1 MASNFSGNS
10 FSDLGKMLKETGKT
24 LPGREEKKAAAS
36 PSFDPLHP
44 FTAKK
49 KPKSFIPAGAKPFF
63 QKVADAPDS
72 APRSDWKEPVPQAAK
87 PRAASGLYA
96 GSRFEKQSNRPASGA
111 PRTSAGG
118 MKAIG
123 EKLRASE
130 RPRVRE
136 ELSSQKA
143 GKAPAPRAVKRAA
156 TPQPALKRAQPE
168 AAPQT
173 VLMPGKH
180 PDLEASSARSEAT
193 SRNGEKSHAA
203 PVRNRA
209 GKSESVKSS
218 RPVTADASRATGRPQ
233 KGPAQL
239 KPRENKGNQNKPPR
253 KEAASSGRAK
263 REEERERPRN
273 PIPPF
278 ELAPGLPVSLRGE
291 EIVKAIRDNQVLIV
305 SGETGSGKTTQLP
318 KLCLMAGRGVHGLIG
333 HTQPRRIAAS
343 SVAKRIAEELHT
355 ELGEVVGYKVRF
367 TDHTSSGSTV
377 KLMTDGILLAETQ
390 TDPLLRRYDT
400 IIIDEAHER
409 SINIDFLLGYLKQIL
424 PRRPDLKVI
433 ITSATI
439 DTERFAKHF
448 GRDDDHPAP
457 IISVSGRTYPVEI
470 RYRPVEDE
478 DSDDD
483 RTLMDAISSA
493 VDELELS
500 GRGDVLVFLPGE
512 REIREAADV
521 LRRSHPTGGWEILP
535 LYARLPAEDQER
547 IFKNAGGARR
557 IVLATNVAET
567 SITVPGIRYV
577 VDTGLARVKRYSY
590 RNKVEQ
596 LQIEPIS
603 KAACDQ
609 RSGRC
614 GRVSDGICIRLFSEE
629 DFARRPAFTDPE
641 IMRSNLAAVIL
652 RMKSLGLGDVRA
664 FPFVQPPPARAIADG
679 YAILS
684 ELNCVDD
691 KGDLTGIGRTLAKL
705 PVDPKLSRILL
716 AGSEAGALAEVLIIA
731 AGLSVQ
737 DPRERPPEQSAAADE
752 AHKRLS
758 DPRSDFLSYLKL
770 WNFAENAYRNKE
782 SNRLFENQM
791 KRNFLSPRKLREWR
805 DVVRQLMEMVKEIGW
820 RMNTAPATFEEIHRA
835 LLSGLLGCIGMRR
848 VDADFKAPPYAGAR
862 GIRYWIW
869 PGSPRAKK
877 CGPWIVAAEIVE
889 TSKLFARCVADVDPL
904 WIEKVGAHILKK
916 AWTEPHWEKKRGEV
930 VALERGTVY
939 GLPVYASRTVSFG
952 KQDPA
957 LARELFIR
965 EALVAG
971 NMDSQAPF
979 YRHNQ
984 SLIREIQ
991 EIEQKSRRPD
1001 VLVDEEAIFRF
1012 YDERL
1017 GAEVCSL
1024 ASLEKWRKS
1033 AEAENPKVLWLSR
1046 EELMN
1051 RTEHGVTLDLY
1062 PKTMDMAGVSMA
1074 LGYYFDPGSPRDGV
1088 TLTVPLFAL
1097 NQIDEARCEWLVP
1110 GMLKEKIRL
1119 LVKSLPPRMRRQC
1132 VPIADYADE
1141 FFARHSGE
1149 CQPAGHLLDALIV
1162 DLREEKSVICEKSD
1176 FKLEQLP
1183 PHLRMNYK
1191 VIDDHG
1197 RQLEMSRSIAELRA
1211 ELGAAARETFQG
1223 IAGRDAGVGNE
1234 LEESLTTWSF
1244 GELPELMEIHR
1255 KGQTLIGVPA
1265 LVDRGESVSLEV
1277 FDDPLKAA
1285 QIHRRGLC
1293 RLFRIQLKEQVR
1305 YIDKTLR
1312 SLQSV
1317 MMQASSVPVIGR
1329 NFDGFEAMK
1338 NQVIDGALERTAL
1351 ADPLP
1356 SNRKEFYDRLEDTKG
1371 RLTLIAQDLAR
1382 TLADIVSTGAKITK
1396 GLNACKN
1403 QKLLLEDINS
1413 QMDRLFPKEFLI
1425 SIPAK
1430 SFANYPRYLSAIALR
1445 LEKYRNSPDS
1455 DREKTEN
1462 IRKLEVPF
1470 MRKIAELR
1478 GQKDPRLEEF
1488 RWLLEELRVSL
1499 FAQQLRTPMPVSVKR
1514 LQKIW
1519 DTVKY

>member
-10 FSDLGKMLKETGKT
+10 FSDLGKMLKETGKA
-24 LPGREEKKAAAS
+24 LSGREEKKAATS

-63 QKVADAPDS
+63 KKAVDTSDS
-72 APRSDWKEPVPQAAK
+72 ELRSGWKEPAHQTAK

-96 GSRFEKQSNRPASGA
+96 GSRFEKQPNRSAVVS
-111 PRTSAGG
+111 PRAFAGG
-118 MKAIG
+118 LKGLG

-130 RPRVRE
+130 KPRNRKESSGQEAEKAQAFRPGKRVAA
-136 ELSSQKA
+136 SQ
-143 GKAPAPRAVKRAA
+143 PTPKRA
-156 TPQPALKRAQPE
+156 LPE
-168 AAPQT
+168 AVPQA

-180 PDLEASSARSEAT
+180 PDLEASSARPAAK
-193 SRNGEKSHAA
+193 SRSGEKSYTA
-203 PVRNRA
+203 PARNRA
-209 GKSESVKSS
+209 GKTEIAKSS
-218 RPVTADASRATGRPQ
+218 RPALVDASRATGRAQ
-233 KGPAQL
+233 KGSAQQ
-239 KPRENKGNQNKPPR
+239 KPRENKDNQGKSLR
-253 KEAASSGRAK
+253 KEAAASLLSK
-263 REEERERPRN
+263 REEGRERPRN

-278 ELAPGLPVSLRGE
+278 ELAPGLPVSLRGD

-424 PRRPDLKVI
+424 PRRPDLKII

-521 LRRSHPTGGWEILP
+521 LRRSHPTSGWEILP

-547 IFKNAGGARR
+547 IFKNSGGTRR

-614 GRVSDGICIRLFSEE
+614 GRVSDGVCIRLFSEE

-679 YAILS
+679 YTILS

-691 KGDLTGIGRTLAKL
+691 KGDLTEIGRTLAKL

-716 AGSEAGALAEVLIIA
+716 AGTEQGALAEVLIIA

-737 DPRERPPEQSAAADE
+737 DPRERPPEQAAAASE
-752 AHKRLS
+752 AHKKLA

-770 WNFAENAYRNKE
+770 WNFTENAYRNKE
-782 SNRLFENQM
+782 SNRKFEDLM
-791 KRNFLSPRKLREWR
+791 RRNFLSPRKLREWR

-820 RMNTAPATFEEIHRA
+820 RMNMVPATFEEIHRA

-877 CGPWIVAAEIVE
+877 CGPWIVAAEIME
-889 TSKLFARCVADVDPL
+889 TSKLFARCVADVDPK
-904 WIEKVGAHILKK
+904 WIEQVGAHILKK
-916 AWTEPHWEKKRGEV
+916 TWTEPHWEKKRGEV

-939 GLPVYASRTVSFG
+939 GLPVYVSRTVSFG
-952 KQDPA
+952 KQDPQQ
-957 LARELFIR
+957 ARELFIR

-979 YRHNQ
+979 YRHNTA
-984 SLIREIQ
+984 LIREIQ

-1001 VLVDEEAIFRF
+1001 VLVDEEAIFKF
-1012 YDERL
+1012 YDEKL
-1017 GAEVCSL
+1017 GAEVCS
-1024 ASLEKWRKS
+1024 ASTLEKWRKV
-1033 AEAENPKVLWLSR
+1033 AEAENPKALWLSR

-1062 PKTMDMAGVSMA
+1062 PKTLQMAGVAMA
-1074 LGYYFDPGSPRDGV
+1074 LNYYFDPGSPRDGV

-1097 NQIDEARCEWLVP
+1097 NQIEEARCEWLVP
-1110 GMLKEKIRL
+1110 GMLKEKVHA

-1132 VPIADYADE
+1132 VPIADYAAE
-1141 FFARHSGE
+1141 FFSRFGGE
-1149 CQPAGHLLDALIV
+1149 RQPQGHLLDALIR
-1162 DLREEKSVICEKSD
+1162 DLREEKGVVCEKSD

-1183 PHLRMNYK
+1183 AHLRMNYK

-1211 ELGAAARETFQG
+1211 ELGAKARENFQG
-1223 IAGRDAGVGNE
+1223 IAGRDAGVVNE
-1234 LEESLTTWSF
+1234 LEDSLTTWSF

-1255 KGQTLIGVPA
+1255 KGQVLIGIPA
-1265 LVDRGESVSLEV
+1265 LVDNGESVSLEV
-1277 FDDPLKAA
+1277 FDDPQKAA
-1285 QIHRRGLC
+1285 QVHRRGLR
-1293 RLFRIQLKEQVR
+1293 RLFRIQLREQVR
-1305 YIDKTLR
+1305 FIEKSLR

-1317 MMQASSVPVIGR
+1317 MMQASSVPTIGR
-1329 NFDGFEAMK
+1329 CFSNFDDLK

-1356 SNRKEFYDRLEDTKG
+1356 DNQKAFGERLADTKG

-1382 TLADIVSTGAKITK
+1382 VLTEVVATASRIAKAM
-1396 GLNACKN
+1396 NALKT
-1403 QKLLLEDINS
+1403 QKALLEDIDS
-1413 QMDRLFPKEFLI
+1413 QLRRLFPKEFLI

-1430 SFANYPRYLSAIALR
+1430 SFSNYPRYLSAIALR
-1445 LEKYRNSPDS
+1445 LEKFRDAPDA
-1455 DREKTEN
+1455 DREKMEN
-1462 IRKLEVPF
+1462 IHKLEAPFARKLS
-1470 MRKIAELR
+1470 ELK
-1478 GQKDPRLEEF
+1478 GQKDARMEEF

-1499 FAQQLRTPMPVSVKR
+1499 FAQRLRTPMPVSIKR
-1514 LQKIW
+1514 LQKVW
-1519 DTVKY
+1519 DSIKY

>member
-1 MASNFSGNS
+1 
-10 FSDLGKMLKETGKT
+10 MLKDAGKESST
-24 LPGREEKKAAAS
+24 REEKQAENKAA
-36 PSFDPLHP
+36 FDPLHP
-44 FTAKK
+44 FVAKK
-49 KPKSFIPAGAKPFF
+49 KQKSFIPVGAKPFF
-63 QKVADAPDS
+63 SRGLEKEEADVKTGM
-72 APRSDWKEPVPQAAK
+72 REPVRAVERPVRKA
-87 PRAASGLYA
+87 AASLYA
-96 GSRFEKQSNRPASGA
+96 GRGPDMASGRKPA
-111 PRTSAGG
+111 DARSMRTSSRTKARPERANSSIKGEHGALAQDKLAAARGSVQGESAAAGRSIG
-118 MKAIG
+118 QSRHGNQTQSQEENVHQPVLMLGRHPDVKIPEQGKPAI
-123 EKLRASE
+123 R
-130 RPRVRE
+130 
-136 ELSSQKA
+136 SSA
-143 GKAPAPRAVKRAA
+143 GKAGRRI
-156 TPQPALKRAQPE
+156 E
-168 AAPQT
+168 AAARQAKATDPK
-173 VLMPGKH
+173 VRH
-180 PDLEASSARSEAT
+180 AREDLREQKNRRELKTA
-193 SRNGEKSHAA
+193 SHAED
-203 PVRNRA
+203 P
-209 GKSESVKSS
+209 
-218 RPVTADASRATGRPQ
+218 GR
-233 KGPAQL
+233 L
-239 KPRENKGNQNKPPR
+239 
-253 KEAASSGRAK
+253 
-263 REEERERPRN
+263 RN

-278 ELAPGLPVSLRGE
+278 ELTPGLPVSLRGE
-291 EIVKAIRDNQVLIV
+291 EIAKAIRDNQVLIV

-318 KLCLMAGRGVHGLIG
+318 KLCLMAGRGAHGLIG

-367 TDHTSSGSTV
+367 TDHTSPGATV

-390 TDPLLRRYDT
+390 TDPLLHRYDT

-409 SINIDFLLGYLKQIL
+409 SVNIDFLLGYLKQIL

-439 DTERFAKHF
+439 DTERFAAHF
-448 GRDDDHPAP
+448 GRDDEHPAP

-512 REIREAADV
+512 REIREAANV
-521 LRRSHPTGGWEILP
+521 LRRSHPGGQWEILP

-547 IFKNAGGARR
+547 IFRNAGGVRR

-603 KAACDQ
+603 RAACDQ

-684 ELNCVDD
+684 ELNCVDE
-691 KGDLTGIGRTLAKL
+691 KGDLTKVGRTLARL

-716 AGSEAGALAEVLIIA
+716 AGTELGALAEVLIIA

-752 AHKRLS
+752 AHKKLS

-770 WNFAENAYRNKE
+770 WNFVENAYRSKE
-782 SNRLFENQM
+782 SNRKFEDLM
-791 KRNFLSPRKLREWR
+791 RRNFLSPRKLREWR

-820 RMNTAPATFEEIHRA
+820 RMNTAPATFEEVHRA

-877 CGPWIVAAEIVE
+877 CGPWIVSAEIVE
-889 TSKLFARCVADVDPL
+889 TSKLFARCVADVDPK
-904 WIEKVGAHILKK
+904 WIEEVGAHILKK
-916 AWTEPHWEKKRGEV
+916 TWTEPHWEKKRGEV

-952 KQDPA
+952 KQDMPQ
-957 LARELFIR
+957 ARELFIR
-965 EALVAG
+965 EALVEG
-971 NMDSQAPF
+971 NLDSQAPF
-979 YRHNQ
+979 FRHNM

-991 EIEQKSRRPD
+991 EIEQKSRRLD
-1001 VLVDEEAIFRF
+1001 VLVDEDAIFEF
-1012 YDERL
+1012 YDQRL

-1033 AEAENPKVLWLSR
+1033 AEAENPKALWLAR
-1046 EELMN
+1046 EDLMA
-1051 RTEHGVTLDLY
+1051 RSEHGVTLDLY
-1062 PKTMDMAGVSMA
+1062 PKTVRMAGVSMA

-1097 NQIDEARCEWLVP
+1097 NQIDEIRCEWLVP
-1110 GMLKEKIRL
+1110 GMLKDKVQA

-1132 VPIADYADE
+1132 VPIADYAKE
-1141 FFARHSGE
+1141 FFARHGGDR
-1149 CQPAGHLLDALIV
+1149 QPQEHLLDALIR
-1162 DLREEKSVICEKSD
+1162 DLREEKSVLCEKSD
-1176 FKLEQLP
+1176 FKLELLP

-1197 RQLEMSRSIAELRA
+1197 RQLEMSRSLAELRA
-1211 ELGAAARETFQG
+1211 ELGAQARENFQG
-1223 IAGRDAGVGNE
+1223 IAGKDSGVVNE

-1255 KGQTLIGVPA
+1255 KGQTLIGIPA
-1265 LVDRGESVSLEV
+1265 LVDNGESVALEV
-1277 FDDPLKAA
+1277 FDDPRKAA
-1285 QIHRRGLC
+1285 QVHRRGLR
-1293 RLFRIQLKEQVR
+1293 RLFRIQLREQVR
-1305 YIDKTLR
+1305 FIEKSLR
-1312 SLQSV
+1312 SLQGV
-1317 MMQASSVPVIGR
+1317 MMQISSIPLIGR
-1329 NFDGFEAMK
+1329 RFSNFDDLK

-1351 ADPLP
+1351 AEPLP
-1356 SNRKEFYDRLEDTKG
+1356 MNQKSFYDRLADTKG
-1371 RLTLIAQDLAR
+1371 RLALIAQDLAR
-1382 TLADIVSTGAKITK
+1382 MTAQIVEIAVRIAK
-1396 GLNACKN
+1396 GLNSLKS
-1403 QKLLLEDINS
+1403 QKVLQEDISS
-1413 QMDRLFPKEFLI
+1413 QMERLFPPEFLI
-1425 SIPAK
+1425 SVPAK
-1430 SFANYPRYLSAIALR
+1430 SFANYPRYLSAILLR
-1445 LEKYRNSPDS
+1445 MEKFRDAPDS
-1455 DREKTEN
+1455 DREKMES
-1462 IRKLEVPF
+1462 IHKLEVPF
-1470 MRKIAELR
+1470 FRKLAELR
-1478 GQKDPRLEEF
+1478 GHKDARMEEF

-1499 FAQQLRTPMPVSVKR
+1499 FAQRLRTPMPVSVKR
-1514 LQKIW
+1514 LQKVW
-1519 DTVKY
+1519 DSIKY